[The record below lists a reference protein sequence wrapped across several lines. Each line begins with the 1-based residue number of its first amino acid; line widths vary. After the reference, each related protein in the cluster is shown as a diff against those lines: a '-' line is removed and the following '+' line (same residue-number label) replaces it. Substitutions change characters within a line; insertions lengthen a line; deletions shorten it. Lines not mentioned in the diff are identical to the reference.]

1 MSNTGGKEY
10 IHASRFK
17 PGMGLTDRVRTM
29 VRVLKLSEKPDVSE
43 LKLSLK
49 IFLIGIL
56 IVGGMAFV
64 VHIVA
69 SLLQLTGVKLG

>member
-1 MSNTGGKEY
+1 M
-10 IHASRFK
+10 R
-17 PGMGLTDRVRTM
+17 LTERVKTM
-29 VRVLKLSEKPDVSE
+29 ARVLKLSEKPDWPE

-64 VHIVA
+64 IHIVA
-69 SLLQLTGVKLG
+69 SLLQLTGVRLE

>member
-1 MSNTGGKEY
+1 
-10 IHASRFK
+10 
-17 PGMGLTDRVRTM
+17 MGLTDRVRTM
-29 VRVLKLSEKPDVSE
+29 VRVLKLSEKPGVSE

>member
-1 MSNTGGKEY
+1 
-10 IHASRFK
+10 
-17 PGMGLTDRVRTM
+17 M
-29 VRVLKLSEKPDVSE
+29 VRVLKLSEKPDGSD

-64 VHIVA
+64 IHIVA